1 MGGWVVGNQDKKLG
15 RKCVSQEKAGRL
27 ARVKVQQDASSL
39 PSLPVDFLS
48 FSDRRST
55 L

>member
-1 MGGWVVGNQDKKLG
+1 MVGNQDKKLVC
-15 RKCVSQEKAGRL
+15 KCVSQEKAGRL
-27 ARVKVQQDASSL
+27 ARVKVQQDVSSL
-39 PSLPVDFLS
+39 PCFPVDFLS